1 MSYSAFFHNLMQ
13 VSVTSADINS
23 VYDLIIREGFNVYSV
38 AKLDELTSRF
48 TIRRDEYSDLQRVL
62 RKRGETLCVTKKEGM
77 YWSLRSY
84 LKRPILYVFA
94 LFLLTMT
101 IMIPTRVFFVR
112 VIGNTNVSD
121 KRIIEASNE
130 CGIRFGVSR
139 RSIRNENLK
148 NDILTIIPEL
158 EWAGINTQGCVAT
171 IMVREKGSEVSRV
184 DEGPSNIV
192 AARDA
197 VISSIV
203 VSKGTSHCAVGD
215 SVLKGELLLSGYT
228 DCGNVLLQG
237 SAEGEVYGYSSRELD
252 AVMPLAVFKKG
263 NMTKQE
269 QRYCIVIG
277 KKRINLWKGSGIWP
291 TTCDRIYQEYWV
303 CVPGGYTL
311 PVCLIRETVRY
322 YDVTAGTTEI
332 GEDDILSGM
341 LRYLE
346 QHMIAGSVLHQDV
359 QLTQNNDVIMVSG
372 VFGCHEIIGQQISE
386 KLGETYG

>member
-1 MSYSAFFHNLMQ
+1 MSYCSYFHNLMQ

-48 TIRRDEYSDLQRVL
+48 TIRREEYNDLQRIL
-62 RKRGETLCVTKKEGM
+62 RKRGVTLCVTKKEGV

-101 IMIPTRVFFVR
+101 ILIPTRVFFVR
-112 VIGNTNVSD
+112 VIGNTNISD
-121 KRIIEASNE
+121 KRIMDASNE

-139 RSIRNENLK
+139 RSIRNESLK

-171 IMVREKGSEVSRV
+171 IIVREKGSEVSRV
-184 DEGPSNIV
+184 DEGPCNIV

-215 SVLKGELLLSGYT
+215 SVLKGQLLLSGYT

-252 AVMPLAVFKKG
+252 AVMPLAVLKKG
-263 NMTKQE
+263 NMMKQE
-269 QRYCIVIG
+269 QRYSVVFG

-303 CVPGGYTL
+303 SLPGGYTL
-311 PVCLIRETVRY
+311 PVGLIRETVRY
-322 YDVTAGTTEI
+322 YDVSAGTTEI

-359 QLTQNNDVIMVSG
+359 QLAQNNGVVMVSG

-386 KLGETYG
+386 KLGEAYG